1 MPATHPRPGNPGV
14 AVCAAALLLAGTARA
29 QMPFTPFGGRSV
41 ALGNASV
48 GLGPDIAAAIDNP
61 AAAPDRSFSFAISA
75 GLLTRESGDFLAPL
89 RLISGNSPLALA
101 SGSQPGSYADVLNA
115 LRTLADPANG
125 LLGDGTVGL
134 ALSHGRWELSFTDW
148 GYSGLSSRVDLV
160 HTALGAN
167 PATSIAF
174 NGSAAA
180 FRGLELKD
188 LALARSMSFLL
199 GRLTVGA
206 AVHALWGTT
215 YTKEESVFTTDV
227 SGPFSLAQRAQ
238 TGAARSH
245 TDWSLDLGGLVSLG
259 PVHVGAVWKG
269 LNKPTFPF
277 ADDGPAA
284 DRGRSVTYGQQARV
298 GASVKIPVLGLLVA
312 ADYDLTANQ
321 TIVDGLRV
329 REAGGGLE
337 WTIFLVAVRGG
348 ASVNL
353 ESEGRKPAFTGGA
366 GVVIGPAKVDVG
378 GWYRTDKSAV
388 GLSLTARV
396 GL

>member
-1 MPATHPRPGNPGV
+1 MSATPPRPRKPAVTACAV
-14 AVCAAALLLAGTARA
+14 AFLIAGAARA

-41 ALGNASV
+41 ALGGATV

-61 AAAPDRSFSFAISA
+61 AAAPDRSFAFAVSA

-115 LRTLADPANG
+115 LHTLADPANG
-125 LLGDGTVGL
+125 MLGNGTVGL
-134 ALSHGRWELSFTDW
+134 ALAHGGWELSFTDW
-148 GYSGLSSRVDLV
+148 GYSGLSVRADLV

-206 AVHALWGTT
+206 SVHALWGTT
-215 YTKEESVFTTDV
+215 YAKEESVFTTDV
-227 SGPFSLAQRAQ
+227 SGPFNLAQRAQ
-238 TGAARSH
+238 TGTGRSH
-245 TDWSLDLGGLVSLG
+245 TDFSFDLGGLVSLG

-277 ADDGPAA
+277 AADGPLA
-284 DRGRSVTYGQQARV
+284 DRGRSVTFGQQARV

-312 ADYDLTANQ
+312 ADYDVTVNE
-321 TIVDGLRV
+321 TMVDGLRV

-337 WTIFLVAVRGG
+337 WTVFVVAVRAG

-353 ESEGRKPAFTGGA
+353 ESPSRTPVFSGGA
-366 GVVIGPAKVDVG
+366 GVVLGPAKVDVG
-378 GWYRTDKSAV
+378 GWYRTDKSAL